1 MSIRILSLDGWAAR
15 DVVDVDV
22 DDVNPSW
29 NVDTTGLTA
38 EKQVRLCFLKRTD
51 RRPRESP
58 IGGGKKSWV
67 SGPRESKGY
76 PKDEVSVF
84 IVRNKKET
92 DSVKNKKNT
101 EKEAKSVKRLNCFP
115 CGM

>member
-38 EKQVRLCFLKRTD
+38 EKQVRLCFLNEQTAALGRA
-51 RRPRESP
+51 P
-58 IGGGKKSWV
+58 
-67 SGPRESKGY
+67 
-76 PKDEVSVF
+76 
-84 IVRNKKET
+84 
-92 DSVKNKKNT
+92 
-101 EKEAKSVKRLNCFP
+101 
-115 CGM
+115 